1 MNLDRDRA
9 RVALQ
14 EITAMQDGELDKYVS
29 YVKGLPA
36 TIMQNGLGQALA
48 TLLAASKGE
57 KRDDHYRLYT
67 QLEEWLCRVNR
78 HSPYHGKNNL
88 MRAITSGTE
97 EDYILAQ
104 GEALAYLHWLKKFA
118 TAYLSGKGQQQGET
132 S

>member
-14 EITAMQDGELDKYVS
+14 EITAMEDGELDNYVS
-29 YVKGLPA
+29 YVKGLPP
-36 TIMQNGLGQALA
+36 TILQNGLGQALA

-57 KRDDHYRLYT
+57 RRDDHYRLYA

-78 HSPYHGKNNL
+78 YSPYHGENNL
-88 MRAITSGTE
+88 MRAITGGTE

-118 TAYLSGKGQQQGET
+118 TAYLSEKGQQQGEI